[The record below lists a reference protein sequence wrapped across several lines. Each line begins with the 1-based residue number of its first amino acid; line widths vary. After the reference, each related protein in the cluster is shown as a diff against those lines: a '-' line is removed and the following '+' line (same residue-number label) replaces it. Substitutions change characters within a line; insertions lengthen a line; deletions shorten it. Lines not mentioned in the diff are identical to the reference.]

1 MINVLLVDD
10 HELVRVG
17 FRHII
22 QNERG
27 MSVIGEAA
35 TGEAALNF
43 CRKQEPDII
52 LMDVNM
58 PGIGGMEAA
67 KKILRYCPDIRIIFV
82 SAHKEHPFPAQVMKL
97 GGFGYITKDAPPE
110 ELTRAVKQ
118 VYSGTKYLSNELA
131 QQVAIGQLN
140 VNQDDPFEILSERE
154 LQIMMLLT
162 RGMKVPDIA
171 VQLSLTT
178 KTVNTYRYR
187 MFEKL
192 GVQGDVEL
200 THLAIRHKII
210 DPEQI

>member
-1 MINVLLVDD
+1 VINVLLVDD
-10 HELVRVG
+10 HVLVRVG

-27 MSVIGEAA
+27 MSAIGEAA
-35 TGEAALNF
+35 TGEEAVKF
-43 CRKQEPDII
+43 CRAQEPDIV

-58 PGIGGMEAA
+58 PGMGGLEAA
-67 KKILRYCPDIRIIFV
+67 KKIIRYCPDIRIIFV
-82 SAHKEHPFPAQVMKL
+82 SAHKENPFPAQVMKL
-97 GGFGYITKDAPPE
+97 GAFGYITKDAPPE
-110 ELTRAVKQ
+110 ELIKAIKQ
-118 VYSGTKYLSNELA
+118 VSSGVKYLSNELA
-131 QQVAIGQLN
+131 QQVAIGELN
-140 VNQDDPFEILSERE
+140 VNEDDPFTLLSERE

-171 VQLSLTT
+171 KQLCLTT

-187 MFEKL
+187 TFEKL
-192 GVQGDVEL
+192 KVQGDVEL